1 MEFSPA
7 KTSYITKPSLVRLSG
22 VSRDGFLLSLYL
34 GDDDGV
40 AVFLEEADEVIRLH
54 PDRGPVVVGM
64 DGDLV
69 SHKVFVEDDDDRLCF
84 VVQGA

>member
-1 MEFSPA
+1 MTTGLPC
-7 KTSYITKPSLVRLSG
+7 SLR
-22 VSRDGFLLSLYL
+22 
-34 GDDDGV
+34 
-40 AVFLEEADEVIRLH
+40 EADEVIRLH